1 MPTTIRLFSRLNI
14 MKSHDLAKSEMNR
27 AILLELLFNKKS
39 YFAIRLP
46 TLACYFTMRF
56 NIMN

>member
-1 MPTTIRLFSRLNI
+1 
-14 MKSHDLAKSEMNR
+14 MKSHDLAKLEMNR

-46 TLACYFTMRF
+46 TLACYFTMTF